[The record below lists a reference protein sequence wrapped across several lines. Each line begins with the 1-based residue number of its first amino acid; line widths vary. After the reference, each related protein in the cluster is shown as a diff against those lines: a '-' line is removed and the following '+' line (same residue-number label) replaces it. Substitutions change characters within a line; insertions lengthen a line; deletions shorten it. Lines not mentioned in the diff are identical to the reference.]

1 MYLINY
7 NDVNDGLT
15 VLGVVVVVN
24 DDEMVKFLIGF
35 GVYFDVV
42 DLKGRIVLMRVAEFG
57 YV

>member
-1 MYLINY
+1 MINY

-42 DLKGRIVLMRVAEFG
+42 DLKGRTVLMRVAEFG